1 MTSIYIGVGSNLG
14 DRKGQIVEAV
24 LRMTQRGIRVRRA
37 SHLCKT
43 DAVSR
48 PGETMPGFLNG
59 VLEIETGLAPD
70 RLLSELESV
79 ERELGRNTKGDW
91 APRTIDLDI
100 LFYGDQVYESRRL
113 KIPHPEIERRRFVLE
128 PMAELNPGLVHPI
141 LKRTMEE
148 LCNSLST
155 PRT

>member
-24 LRMTQRGIRVRRA
+24 LRMPQRGIRVRRA
-37 SHLCKT
+37 SPLCKT
-43 DAVSR
+43 GAVSR